1 VACIGRSTSR
11 GKNEICQLITRRR
24 SCNFAEYWKHF
35 MARLNGVH
43 AFGYNSAGSEPIW
56 TKFGT
61 LWVHSLPLA
70 HAYCGR
76 DRRRSQSERASRNF
90 VFLSGKQH
98 AISPTSGQRNFAK
111 FAHNM
116 WICVAMN
123 PFGTK
128 FWKFTRKGSFFSKN
142 ATFLEKSWTTSDFR
156 PP

>member
-1 VACIGRSTSR
+1 MVDEWCTREILLFNKFFYSASTGNTLWRVWTVFTRSA
-11 GKNEICQLITRRR
+11 ITAPEV
-24 SCNFAEYWKHF
+24 NQ
-35 MARLNGVH
+35 
-43 AFGYNSAGSEPIW
+43 FGWNLRHRV
-56 TKFGT
+56 
-61 LWVHSLPLA
+61 LWVHCLPLVLEDFG
-70 HAYCGR
+70 C